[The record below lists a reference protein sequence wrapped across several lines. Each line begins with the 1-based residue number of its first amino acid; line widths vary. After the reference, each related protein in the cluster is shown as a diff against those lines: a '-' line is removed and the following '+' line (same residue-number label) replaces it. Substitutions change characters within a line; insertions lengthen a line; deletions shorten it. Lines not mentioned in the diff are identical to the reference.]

1 MLLKENITTTNI
13 HQKICNVGMC
23 LPKIIVSQMLH
34 VWNIYLDKCIM
45 NLNQWKEPRW
55 LHQNAPLMHV
65 EVDVL
70 TLEDTAW
77 EVPPTPRRRKN
88 EEGLRGLMNFT
99 QGHMVT
105 CFIKNKRVNEH
116 KWGTTDGF
124 QHIHDYLFVDVVETI
139 GANRAVND
147 MTCINSSATSHTH
160 HQTDCCLLLRDN
172 FETGQ
177 PIWQ

>member
-1 MLLKENITTTNI
+1 MRLKRWFPWNYYIT
-13 HQKICNVGMC
+13 NVPCMEY
-23 LPKIIVSQMLH
+23 LP
-34 VWNIYLDKCIM
+34 IYFFDGFKPEISGAHLER
-45 NLNQWKEPRW
+45 NQGKS
-55 LHQNAPLMHV
+55 HQNAPLMQV

-105 CFIKNKRVNEH
+105 CLIKNKRVNEH

-124 QHIHDYLFVDVVETI
+124 QQIHDYLVVDVVETI
-139 GANRAVND
+139 GANKPVND

-160 HQTDCCLLLRDN
+160 HQTDCCLLLCDI
-172 FETGQ
+172 FETGL